1 MTQLSETII
10 EIIKDIPFGK
20 VLSYGEVARRA
31 DSPKSARLVSNLLH
45 TCSEKYSLPW
55 HRVINSQGKISL
67 TGIAGEEQKQ
77 MLLAEGIEI
86 TKGKIDLAKY
96 LYQEQI

>member
-1 MTQLSETII
+1 MNHLSETII
-10 EIIKDIPFGK
+10 EIIRNIPFGK

-45 TCSEKYSLPW
+45 TCSDKYSLPW

-77 MLLAEGIEI
+77 MLIAEGIKI
-86 TKGKIDLAKY
+86 INGKIDLAEY
-96 LYQEQI
+96 LHST